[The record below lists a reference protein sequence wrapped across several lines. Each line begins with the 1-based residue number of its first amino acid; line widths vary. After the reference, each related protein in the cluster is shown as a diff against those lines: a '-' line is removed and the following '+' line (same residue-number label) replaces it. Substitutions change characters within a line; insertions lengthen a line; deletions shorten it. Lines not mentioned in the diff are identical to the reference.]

1 MNDTTI
7 APLDPSPVPGLF
19 RHGEAEAMHGRGALL
34 SGDGVYRFRLWRI
47 WDDDLLPTA
56 FLMLNP
62 STADA
67 TEDDPTLRRC
77 MAFARSWGAGGV
89 VLVNLFA
96 FRATDPKALSVAH
109 GSGVDVRGADRDEH
123 LRRVFSV
130 ADTVV
135 CGWGA
140 HPLAAAEAPRVLA
153 LVPRGVEVSCLGRT
167 ASGAPRHPLYLRAD
181 TARVPYPRADKV
193 TP

>member
-1 MNDTTI
+1 MAEI
-7 APLDPSPVPGLF
+7 PGLF
-19 RHGEAEAMHGRGALL
+19 QHGDAEAMHSRGAVL
-34 SGDGVYRFRLWRI
+34 SGDGVYRYRLWRV
-47 WDDDLLPTA
+47 WDDDLAPTA

-67 TEDDPTLRRC
+67 DRDDPTLRRC
-77 MAFARSWGAGGV
+77 MGYARSWGAGGV

-96 FRATDPKALSVAH
+96 FRATDPADLVRAQRVGRDVA
-109 GSGVDVRGADRDEH
+109 GPARDEH

-130 ADTVV
+130 ADVVV

-153 LVPRGVEVSCLGRT
+153 LVPQGVEVSCLGRT
-167 ASGAPRHPLYLRAD
+167 KDGAPRHPLYLRAD
-181 TARVPYPRADKV
+181 AARVPFGGGHG
-193 TP
+193 